1 MIKKIS
7 CNIESKIF
15 KIFSI
20 TGCCVGTVNSCE
32 DYEEIFKSM
41 SRLDDLG
48 ISVTLKEIQQ
58 EIFNAE
64 KHCVP
69 TLIAF
74 ERASK
79 LGLTY

>member
-1 MIKKIS
+1 MNKNIS
-7 CNIESKIF
+7 CNTESKIF
-15 KIFSI
+15 KIFSN
-20 TGCCVGTVNSCE
+20 GCCVGTVNSCE
-32 DYEEIFKSM
+32 DYQGIFKSM
-41 SRLDDLG
+41 SKLDDLG

-64 KHCVP
+64 KNCVP

-74 ERASK
+74 EEASK